1 MPKVQKQVPYK
12 VCSFK
17 LHETCWKDLI
27 LAAPSVVR
35 TNLRRPSMGE
45 GSDDIRKLV
54 YWTVLKG
61 MRFSFAFIIRGKGK
75 DSMKKWS
82 SLETLGY
89 PCCVSGRER
98 GWGTTKCRNSTGGI
112 DILSYVAYKLYIAGL
127 DKGLPASQSYKK
139 IKQYQWQ

>member
-1 MPKVQKQVPYK
+1 MLKGFNP
-12 VCSFK
+12 SS
-17 LHETCWKDLI
+17 TG
-27 LAAPSVVR
+27 SVVR

-45 GSDDIRKLV
+45 GSDDIRMLV
-54 YWTVLKG
+54 YSTVLKG
-61 MRFSFAFIIRGKGK
+61 MRFSFAFIICGKGK
-75 DSMKKWS
+75 YSMKNWS

-139 IKQYQWQ
+139 NKAIPMAIIIAILSMPCYGNDLSSTL